1 MNINVDKNIKDDLI
15 GFSEISSDII
25 KCGDCGLK
33 LLDIVVTETNEN
45 RISRG
50 LKPQKTKYKVVDCP
64 KCGGSSFE
72 TKVYEGSVIRGPISN
87 EYITEDV
94 DCDVDD
100 EGVIYGTLVL
110 RKR

>member
-1 MNINVDKNIKDDLI
+1 
-15 GFSEISSDII
+15 
-25 KCGDCGLK
+25 
-33 LLDIVVTETNEN
+33 
-45 RISRG
+45 
-50 LKPQKTKYKVVDCP
+50 
-64 KCGGSSFE
+64 
-72 TKVYEGSVIRGPISN
+72 VYEGSVIRGPISN